1 MKRIVTGCALAGLGL
16 ALAAGPVESQD
27 MQQKIAAAKQA
38 AAKNQQALRAYTW
51 IEKTEILMKGE
62 VKNTKLESCRYG
74 PDGKVQK
81 TPLSEPAEKQEDT
94 PRGPKAGMKAQA
106 KAKVVEKKTGELKED
121 MEAAGA
127 LVHQYLPPSPDKIQ
141 AAQAAGKITVTP
153 GASTTALRIAD
164 YLKAGDSLVLTLDS
178 AAKGMQQINVD
189 TWKDDPSDKV
199 TLNVQMQSL
208 PDGTDYAGNVVLAVP
223 SSHIEVHITN
233 SNYQKLAP

>member
-16 ALAAGPVESQD
+16 ALAAGPVECQD
-27 MQQKIAAAKQA
+27 MQQKVAAAKQA

-81 TPLSEPAEKQEDT
+81 TPLSEPAEKEEDT
-94 PRGPKAGMKAQA
+94 PRGPKARMKAQA

-121 MEAAGA
+121 MEAAAA

-141 AAQAAGKITVTP
+141 AAQAAGKIT
-153 GASTTALRIAD
+153 GAGTTALRIAD
-164 YLKAGDSLVLTLDS
+164 YLKAGDSLVLTLDP
-178 AAKGMQQINVD
+178 AAKAMTQISVD

-208 PDGTDYAGNVVLAVP
+208 PDGTDYAGSTVLAVP

-233 SNYQKLAP
+233 SNYQKLAQ